1 MAPRRWSEVVVEA
14 WEGRASMASIAGRWE
29 CGEPVVINVKS
40 EVETEE
46 PELSGLEVEAVDE
59 GLGAGVGAG
68 AGAGADA
75 DVDADANAGA
85 GVDVDAASA

>member
-14 WEGRASMASIAGRWE
+14 WEGRASMAASIAGRWE
-29 CGEPVVINVKS
+29 CVEPVVINVKS

-68 AGAGADA
+68 AGAGADS
-75 DVDADANAGA
+75 NAGA